1 MIYSDLVNILK
12 DNDRIISSEN
22 INRDY
27 FSDGLKRIHGEAD
40 VLVFPVNTEEVS
52 NILKYAYKNNIKVT
66 PRGAGTGL
74 VGGTV
79 PTERGIILDL
89 SKMNKIINLD
99 KSNFTVEVQSG
110 VVLNELQQYVE
121 NEGLFYPPDPGEKTA
136 TIGGN
141 ISTNAGGMRA
151 VKYGVTRDYV
161 RKLEVVLANGTI
173 LNLGGDTIKNSSGLD
188 LKDLFIGSE
197 GTLGVITKA
206 VLKIIPKPKKSISA
220 IIAFDSL
227 DLGIKSVNKIINENI
242 NATAIEFIEKKVIE
256 NTERYLNLK
265 FPCSSGSSY
274 LLLTFD
280 GETDSEIEL
289 NYNRAKEV
297 SVKNGAVDFI
307 LLKDKE
313 DINNTWQIRGAL
325 VKAVEAV
332 SEEEPVDIVV
342 PIDKIA
348 EFIDFT
354 KILEEKYKIQIVS
367 FGHAGDGNIHLC
379 VVRNGMEESLWREKS
394 HNLLKELY
402 CKCHKLNGL
411 TSGEHGI
418 GISKKEYFLRNTN
431 NKNIE
436 YMREIKKVF
445 DDKFILNNNK
455 VYIQ

>member
-79 PTERGIILDL
+79 PTEREIILDL

-227 DLGIKSVNKIINENI
+227 DLGIK
-242 NATAIEFIEKKVIE
+242 
-256 NTERYLNLK
+256 
-265 FPCSSGSSY
+265 
-274 LLLTFD
+274 
-280 GETDSEIEL
+280 
-289 NYNRAKEV
+289 
-297 SVKNGAVDFI
+297 
-307 LLKDKE
+307 
-313 DINNTWQIRGAL
+313 
-325 VKAVEAV
+325 
-332 SEEEPVDIVV
+332 
-342 PIDKIA
+342 
-348 EFIDFT
+348 
-354 KILEEKYKIQIVS
+354 
-367 FGHAGDGNIHLC
+367 
-379 VVRNGMEESLWREKS
+379 
-394 HNLLKELY
+394 
-402 CKCHKLNGL
+402 
-411 TSGEHGI
+411 
-418 GISKKEYFLRNTN
+418 
-431 NKNIE
+431 
-436 YMREIKKVF
+436 
-445 DDKFILNNNK
+445 
-455 VYIQ
+455 